1 MKKLNELGFDIK
13 EERNKRGLSQFD
25 VSKHCGVS
33 CVSYQ
38 RWEAGA
44 TKEIR
49 DEHYDRLVEILTR

>member
-1 MKKLNELGFDIK
+1 MKKLKELGFDMK
-13 EERNKRGLSQFD
+13 MARLDKGLSQFD
-25 VSKHCGVS
+25 VAKHCGVS

-49 DEHYDRLVEILTR
+49 DEHYERLVEILA